1 MKGYTFFR
9 VMINVLRTYDDW
21 VVVSNMFA
29 VFYTQKRDPGSDS
42 SAS

>member
-1 MKGYTFFR
+1 MKCYTFLG

-21 VVVSNMFA
+21 VVASNMFA
-29 VFYTQKRDPGSDS
+29 VFYTLPRDPGSDG